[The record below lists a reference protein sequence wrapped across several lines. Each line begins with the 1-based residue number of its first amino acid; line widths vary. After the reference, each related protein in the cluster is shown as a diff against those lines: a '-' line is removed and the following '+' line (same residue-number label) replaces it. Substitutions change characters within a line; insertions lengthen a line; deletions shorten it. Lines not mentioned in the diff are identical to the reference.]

1 MKKPN
6 RGFTLIEILFVSI
19 ILPILFLSVFAVV
32 ESANVISRTN
42 GVFSRLSQSQMQT
55 LRYLSRE
62 IGQTSPDI
70 TPARLVLATDASNNS
85 IVTFQIPVDC
95 DNDGDVVDDEGTSCV
110 QDVDSSKETEW
121 GAYNEA
127 GQIQSGQLGAWTR
140 YSVSNNQLVREV
152 LNANQAPITGLS
164 RVVANNV
171 QTFQVTKNLNIIT
184 MTLTANAADTVGQM
198 GKSRNLQATFTSNTM
213 LRNAIT

>member
-70 TPARLVLATDASNNS
+70 PPARLVLATDASNNS